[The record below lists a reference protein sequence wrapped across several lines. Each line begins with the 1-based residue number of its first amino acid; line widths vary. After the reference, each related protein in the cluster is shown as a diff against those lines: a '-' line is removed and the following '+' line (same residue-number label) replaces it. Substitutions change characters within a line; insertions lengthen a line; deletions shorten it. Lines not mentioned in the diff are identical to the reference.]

1 MMPNKALHRGWLVF
15 RFFNVVSFV
24 HGYWFFN
31 VHSRW
36 STSPVN
42 LVVIRPINFYHYH
55 GYCDGAFR
63 CMRTRSASG
72 IANWRTVKYE
82 DIYLHDYATVPSE
95 PGLSGPSGGPFC
107 LISVGSTIH
116 LVRGDSDE
124 ILACYF
130 SLHSGKWLP

>member
-1 MMPNKALHRGWLVF
+1 MMPKKALHRGWLVF

-24 HGYWFFN
+24 HGY
-31 VHSRW
+31 
-36 STSPVN
+36 
-42 LVVIRPINFYHYH
+42 
-55 GYCDGAFR
+55 CDGTFR
-63 CMRTRSASG
+63 YIRTRSASG
-72 IANWRTVKYE
+72 SVNWRTVKYE
-82 DIYLHDYATVPSE
+82 DIYLHDYATVLSE

-130 SLHSGKWLP
+130 SLHSGKGLP